1 MHIDKNMC
9 GTFSLSASYPRV
21 MIGPSVIFMFY
32 YTDEIVLHVP
42 EDDTLKLDSS
52 NLISTVIESKFV
64 VAVAKYKNFAVLIK
78 T

>member
-9 GTFSLSASYPRV
+9 GTFSLPASYPRV

-42 EDDTLKLDSS
+42 EDE
-52 NLISTVIESKFV
+52 VHF
-64 VAVAKYKNFAVLIK
+64 K
-78 T
+78 TRFKQFDFDCDRK